1 MTERASQVRSGSSL
15 RSGAG
20 VTAAIS
26 WIAPGIVWLL
36 TFLGIPS
43 VLLLALAFAT
53 RGSYGEILW
62 TPTLHNF
69 KKLAGFGIFGWSSDY
84 LWILWRTVWLATIT
98 TLACIVLAYPMAL
111 FVAARETHWRSFWLI
126 VLMIPFCTNLVVRTY
141 GWQLVF
147 SLVGKSAIYPGPVA
161 VYIGMIS
168 SNLSFAVL
176 PIYTSVERID
186 WSIAEAARDLY
197 GSRWT
202 VFRHG
207 ILPQTIPG
215 LAVAA
220 IITFIPCLGMFVVP
234 DLLGGGRYLLLG
246 NLIQQQFGP
255 SRDFP
260 FGAALS
266 FTLIVATL
274 VALRLYR
281 RPAEET
287 GL

>member
-1 MTERASQVRSGSSL
+1 MLRAAWWALPGLLWLILFLALPSL
-15 RSGAG
+15 
-20 VTAAIS
+20 
-26 WIAPGIVWLL
+26 
-36 TFLGIPS
+36 
-43 VLLLALAFAT
+43 LLLALAFAT

-62 TPTLHNF
+62 EPTLRNF
-69 KKLAGFGIFGWSSDY
+69 KRLAGFGVFGWSPDY
-84 LWILWRTVWLATIT
+84 LWILWRTVWLAAVT
-98 TLACIVLAYPMAL
+98 TAACIVLAYPIAL
-111 FVAARETHWRSFWLI
+111 FVASRSPRRRAFWLV

-141 GWQLVF
+141 GWQLIF
-147 SLVGKSAIYPGPVA
+147 PRAIYPGPIA

-168 SNLSFAVL
+168 TNLSFAVL

-186 WSIAEAARDLY
+186 WSIVNAVRDLY

-207 ILPQTIPG
+207 ILPQTWPG

-266 FTLIVATL
+266 FTLILATL
-274 VALRLYR
+274 LALRLYR
-281 RPAEET
+281 RPAKEG